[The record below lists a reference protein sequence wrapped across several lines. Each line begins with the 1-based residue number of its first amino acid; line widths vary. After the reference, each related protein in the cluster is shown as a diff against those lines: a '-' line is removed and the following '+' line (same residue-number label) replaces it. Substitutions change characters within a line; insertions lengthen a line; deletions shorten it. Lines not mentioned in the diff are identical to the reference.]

1 MDLTTITWLTTLKTT
16 NKPIVDDCIVH
27 IGNIFPL
34 IKEYKNTIQDPIW
47 HAEGDVHIHTDMV
60 LTELYKLLESKEWK
74 KYNQP
79 NFRRILILAALLHD
93 YGKPSTTFTC
103 KDTGRIKASKHEE
116 VGRNLLVLPLLEL
129 DLPQHEYLQIL
140 NLVGLHQRPKLLVIK
155 DEPMYKYL
163 ALNENFFID
172 LMYILELADLRGR
185 TCIDKEESIMYLEE
199 WYKKAKE
206 YCKDQT
212 DQLVNINSMINT
224 AMHKVGRD
232 DLATGLDNYSF
243 HVGIYQYHNNL
254 IPTLYDAMEKYKGYI
269 NPHFNVVL
277 TCGLSA
283 TGKSTYI
290 KQHYP
295 DYHIISMDVIR
306 EELCNGNR
314 SDQSKN
320 KEVAVIAKER
330 FKECLRKKQNVVWDA
345 TNLRKEYREQLITL
359 SHNYNA
365 LTHLIVFLD
374 KEKNIKKKDK
384 ERKWSV
390 SDSIIDKQIKSW
402 QFPFFN
408 ETHIVKYIHMY
419 KENKN

>member
-1 MDLTTITWLTTLKTT
+1 MNLSLSLWLESLRTNATPDINECITYLSK
-16 NKPIVDDCIVH
+16 
-27 IGNIFPL
+27 IFPL
-34 IKEYKNTIQDPIW
+34 LTCFKDTIQDKVW

-103 KDTGRIKASKHEE
+103 KETGRIKASKHEE

-232 DLATGLDNYSF
+232 DLATGLDSYSF
-243 HVGIYQYHNNL
+243 YVGMYQYHNNI